1 MNWAAKRFWKD
12 ATVEEV
18 TGGFTVRLDGRGVKT
33 PAKAELVVPTQAMAQ
48 ASADEW
54 QAQDETIDPGT
65 MPVTRSVNAAIDKV
79 AVQFTEVAD
88 MLAAYGDSDLTCYRA
103 ASPAGLVARQNEAWD
118 PLLDWAGETFQAR
131 LIPVEGV
138 MHAPQREESLRRL
151 AAPLYEMSNFE
162 LTAMHDLISLSGSL
176 IIGLAARAAFL
187 SPDILWERS
196 RLDEIWQIEQWGAD
210 EEAEEMA
217 AVKRQSFLDAHRF
230 LTLSKL

>member
-131 LIPVEGV
+131 LIPV
-138 MHAPQREESLRRL
+138 
-151 AAPLYEMSNFE
+151 
-162 LTAMHDLISLSGSL
+162 HDLISLSGSL